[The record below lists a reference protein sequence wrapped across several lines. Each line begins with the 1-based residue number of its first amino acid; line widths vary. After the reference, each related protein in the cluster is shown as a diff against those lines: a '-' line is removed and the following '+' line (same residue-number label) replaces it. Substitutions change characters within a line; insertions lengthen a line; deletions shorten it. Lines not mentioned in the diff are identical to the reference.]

1 MKNYRMSK
9 GTTEHY
15 TSFKDLRESWGL
27 PKITN
32 KTRDTKKLKKQQE
45 SFLSKH
51 ICRACGN
58 PLTYTGGN
66 IMTCTNPDCKG
77 IKIEREDKEGN
88 VITSYITSVH
98 LLDSVGEKIAHN
110 IFSN

>member
-1 MKNYRMSK
+1 MSK

-15 TSFKDLRESWGL
+15 TSFKDLREAWGL
-27 PKITN
+27 PKVTN
-32 KTRDTKKLKKQQE
+32 KTRDAKKLKKQQE

-77 IKIEREDKEGN
+77 IKIEREDKA
-88 VITSYITSVH
+88 
-98 LLDSVGEKIAHN
+98 LLHRTEKAYNADDENGRRH
-110 IFSN
+110 SRYDDARP

>member
-15 TSFKDLRESWGL
+15 TSFKDLREAWGL
-27 PKITN
+27 PKVTN
-32 KTRDTKKLKKQQE
+32 KTRDAKKLKKQQE

-66 IMTCTNPDCKG
+66 IMTCINPDCKG

-88 VITSYITSVH
+88 IITSYITSVH
-98 LLDSVGEKIAHN
+98 LLDSAGEKIAHN